1 MVALCTDVEVTK
13 CEGEV
18 AIFEGVVLKT
28 AMDDVVMVGFPMS
41 RQSHEAVGAMR
52 PWWGSRHGRGDAK
65 FDTVRIV
72 EDRVEK
78 ENAIKEDEV
87 GRVNAIKPP

>member
-1 MVALCTDVEVTK
+1 MVALCTDVEVTQ

-52 PWWGSRHGRGDAK
+52 PW
-65 FDTVRIV
+65 
-72 EDRVEK
+72 
-78 ENAIKEDEV
+78 
-87 GRVNAIKPP
+87 

>member
-28 AMDDVVMVGFPMS
+28 AMDVVMVGFPMS

-52 PWWGSRHGRGDAK
+52 PW
-65 FDTVRIV
+65 
-72 EDRVEK
+72 
-78 ENAIKEDEV
+78 
-87 GRVNAIKPP
+87 